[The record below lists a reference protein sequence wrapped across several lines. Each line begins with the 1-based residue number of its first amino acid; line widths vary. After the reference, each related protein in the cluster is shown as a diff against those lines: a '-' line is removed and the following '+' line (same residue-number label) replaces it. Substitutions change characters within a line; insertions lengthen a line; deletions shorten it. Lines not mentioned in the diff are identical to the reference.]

1 MNAEQAATK
10 SPTVRIVLWVVFLVS
25 LAVFVITLGF
35 VLTSRPQTGG
45 PPQGTVGDTGA
56 SLTTVVTA
64 VASLVT
70 SLATL
75 AGIAMGWKKQSI
87 ETAKAEIEIARLRLE
102 LEQDREA
109 VVRSKPSE

>member
-1 MNAEQAATK
+1 MNAEKASKT
-10 SPTVRIVLWVVFLVS
+10 SPTIRIVLWIVFLGS
-25 LAVFVITLGF
+25 LAVFVITVGL

-45 PPQGTVGDTGA
+45 PPQGTVGDSGA

-70 SLATL
+70 SIATL

-109 VVRSKPSE
+109 AVRSKPTE